1 MNLPLAKDDVKLETQ
16 IAALM
21 AKLEFMKNN
30 KVMKEGNMYKKE
42 KVRKAK
48 LVTKKLAWK
57 LVPPKDG
64 EPRTKNFDG
73 RDYHWCTNHASWTV
87 I

>member
-1 MNLPLAKDDVKLETQ
+1 LNLPLAKDDVKLETQ

-42 KVRKAK
+42 KARKAK
-48 LVTKKLAWK
+48 LATKKWAWK
-57 LVPPKDG
+57 LVPPNLEHVRFKAMSLDI
-64 EPRTKNFDG
+64 
-73 RDYHWCTNHASWTV
+73 SL
-87 I
+87 